1 MGKGFFFG
9 TLEHI
14 SRQKLL
20 SPPSFPT
27 KKIVTDTFNLFVQN
41 SLLYCKN
48 HYFWRDNRALV
59 RVILLW
65 MQYRSVI
72 ILQVVYNLYYMT
84 LLKPYGTTLH

>member
-20 SPPSFPT
+20 SPPPFLRKRSLLIHLIYLL
-27 KKIVTDTFNLFVQN
+27 KIL
-41 SLLYCKN
+41 LLYCKN

-72 ILQVVYNLYYMT
+72 ILQVVYDLYYMT
-84 LLKPYGTTLH
+84 LF